1 MTTEGEAGQSRAPIP
16 HANHVERRRV
26 LWFAVTAA
34 LAAVALAIFW
44 LTPGHGW
51 GDDFAGYL
59 LQAKALVNATPDQE
73 LELNAHL
80 MAASDWRYGP
90 DAYPWGYPAILAL
103 VIWAAGQSLAMFK
116 IVSVSSIG
124 LATLAAGLLAYAS
137 RLGILSALC
146 VAILVGMQPDLAS
159 LGNVIGSDA
168 VFLALTA
175 GALLFA
181 TVALGVWPESSPAVR
196 RWATVIAAVLGSFS
210 YFVRSNGAVTL
221 LAIAG
226 SLVAIPLF
234 AERRS
239 VRSVAV
245 SAAPFLLVCAALIV
259 AYYVLLPDGSLG
271 VASLLT
277 VEPASLARRSTET
290 IEAFGRFFPLFVL
303 PDPFEQLAVA
313 GIVVLCVLGAFRLG
327 RAGFLLAL
335 YSVGHLLLLILFPFK
350 GGQRYDLPVLLA
362 VAILTVGGIE
372 AVAQWGAAKVPRARG
387 LRVAGAAVVAVLFV
401 GAIAANLYR
410 MDLLAPHAVNGPY
423 SPAASELFGYL
434 RAQPGTIQPVA
445 FFKPRAMRFLAGKDA
460 VMIRTLDSARH
471 VNSIVIARDEE
482 ATEWQLSEAQ
492 VAALEDFRPTFR
504 NEDFTLYV
512 RAPTTAARVT
522 EPK

>member
-1 MTTEGEAGQSRAPIP
+1 MSIDENAGQSRAQIP
-16 HANHVERRRV
+16 HATHLERKRV
-26 LWFAVTAA
+26 LWLSLTAA
-34 LAAVALAIFW
+34 LAAVALAVFW

-103 VIWAAGQSLAMFK
+103 VIWAAGQSLAVLK

-137 RLGILSALC
+137 RLGIRAAIA

-175 GALLFA
+175 VALLFA
-181 TVALGVWPESSPAVR
+181 TVALGVWPQSSPAAR
-196 RWATVIAAVLGSFS
+196 RWAAVAAAVLGSLS
-210 YFVRSNGAVTL
+210 YSVRSNGAVTL

-226 SLVAIPLF
+226 SLVAVPLF

-239 VRSVAV
+239 ARSVAA
-245 SAAPFLLVCAALIV
+245 SAAPFLLVCAALIIT
-259 AYYVLLPDGSLG
+259 YYALLPDGSLG

-277 VEPASLARRSTET
+277 VEPASLARRSSET
-290 IEAFGRFFPLFVL
+290 VEAFGRFFPLFVL
-303 PDPFEQLAVA
+303 PQPLEQLAVA
-313 GIVVLCVLGAFRLG
+313 GVLVLAVLGAFRLG

-362 VAILTVGGIE
+362 VAVLTMGGIE
-372 AVAQWGAAKVPRARG
+372 VVARWSAAKVPRLRG
-387 LRVAGAAVVAVLFV
+387 LEVAGGAIVAALFV
-401 GAIAANLYR
+401 GAIAANVYR
-410 MDLLAPHAVNGPY
+410 MDLLAPKAVDGPY
-423 SPAASELFGYL
+423 SPAASELFGYV
-434 RAQPGTIQPVA
+434 RAQPSTIQPVA

-471 VNSIVIARDEE
+471 VNSIVLSRDEQ
-482 ATEWQLSEAQ
+482 AAQWQLSEAQ
-492 VAALEDFRPTFR
+492 VAALQDFRPAFR

-512 RAPTTAARVT
+512 RAPAATAGVT
-522 EPK
+522 GPK